1 MSTRDMMKEISN
13 RNGGATLLLQ
23 GNEAIARG
31 ALEAGVL
38 FCAGYPGNPS
48 SEIIETLAAA
58 SSDLH
63 IYVEWSTN
71 EKVALEAA
79 TAASFVGCRAI
90 ASMKQNGVN
99 VVSDFL
105 TNLTLSGTKG
115 GIVLVSCD
123 DPGGI
128 SSTNEEDARVF
139 AQISDIPLLEPS
151 TPQEALDMTKWAFEL
166 SEKIRNIVMLRS
178 VSRLSH
184 TRSNVKT
191 GKISETEKCPHYDVN
206 GPPFNTFPV
215 LLKHRKRH
223 EKLAQAAEIYE
234 QSPFNRYDGP
244 GAPDLLIIASG
255 CVWNYAAEAVEILGL
270 QDRVG
275 ILKLGTTWPL
285 PRKLLERSL
294 ERAEAVLFVEEVE
307 PFVES
312 NVMAF
317 AAGLGTRIGT
327 KTWLGKASGHMPDSG
342 ELSPGHLIKVIADI
356 FDLEPVSGNQAFL
369 DRIRSRLDNE
379 IPPRE
384 FGFCPGCPHRA
395 SYYAIKTALAWDH
408 REGFVSGDIGCYSM
422 GMWPTGFNQ
431 VKSVHA
437 MGSGVGLASGYGELW
452 KFGFDQP
459 VITAVGDSTFFHA
472 SIPALVNAKFNR
484 SDMLLVILDNSATA
498 MTGFQPHPG
507 TGKTAM
513 GDQTDSVDMEALCSS
528 LGAEVRVE
536 DPYRL
541 QRTTRAIYELLQKQ
555 GLRVLILRRKCALVQ
570 GREGGF
576 PYHMEVDPGKC
587 LGENCGCGR
596 YCTRIFRC
604 PGLVF
609 DEEKGKARIDEVIC
623 VGCGVCSEICP
634 QEAVQRLESGD
645 RQAERSFSV

>member
-1 MSTRDMMKEISN
+1 MKEISN
-13 RNGGATLLLQ
+13 RDGGATLLLQ
-23 GNEAIARG
+23 GNQAIARG

-58 SSDLH
+58 SSDLP

-79 TAASFVGCRAI
+79 TAASFAGCKAI

-128 SSTNEEDARVF
+128 SSTNEEDARIF

-166 SEKIRNIVMLRS
+166 SEEIRNIVMIRS

-184 TRSNVKT
+184 TRSTVQT
-191 GKISETEKCPHYDVN
+191 GEIPETDERPHYEVN
-206 GPPFNTFPV
+206 GPPFNTFPI

-223 EKLAQAAEIYE
+223 EKLARAIKRFET
-234 QSPFNRYDGP
+234 SPFNRYDGP
-244 GAPDLLIIASG
+244 DTAQLLIIASG
-255 CVWNYAAEAVEILGL
+255 CAWNYAAEAVEILDL
-270 QDRVG
+270 RDRVG

-285 PRKLLERSL
+285 PQKLLHDSL
-294 ERAEAVLFVEEVE
+294 ARFETILFVEEVE

-317 AAGLGTRIGT
+317 AASVGKQIGI
-327 KTWLGKASGHMPDSG
+327 KTWLGKTSGHIPDSG
-342 ELSPGHLIKVIADI
+342 ELSPGLLAKVLADI
-356 FDLEPVSGNQAFL
+356 FDLEPMSTSRAFL
-369 DRIRSRLDNE
+369 DHLRPQVE
-379 IPPRE
+379 GKIPPRE

-395 SYYAIKTALAWDH
+395 SYYAMKTALAWDN

-437 MGSGVGLASGYGELW
+437 MGSGVGLASGYGKLE
-452 KFGFDQP
+452 KFGFHQP
-459 VITAVGDSTFFHA
+459 VLTVVGDSTFFHA
-472 SIPALVNAKFNR
+472 SIPALVNAQFNQ

-507 TGKTAM
+507 TGMTAM
-513 GDQTDSVDMEALCSS
+513 GDQTEIVNMEALCRS

-536 DPYRL
+536 DPFDME
-541 QRTTRAIYELLQKQ
+541 RTARTIYELLQRK
-555 GLRVLILRRKCALVQ
+555 GLRTLILRRKCALVQ

-576 PYHMEVDPGKC
+576 PYHMEVDQEKC
-587 LGENCGCGR
+587 VGESCGCGR

-609 DEEKGKARIDEVIC
+609 DEAKGKAKIDQVIC
-623 VGCGVCSEICP
+623 VGCGVCAQICP
-634 QEAVQRLESGD
+634 QGAI
-645 RQAERSFSV
+645 QAQEI